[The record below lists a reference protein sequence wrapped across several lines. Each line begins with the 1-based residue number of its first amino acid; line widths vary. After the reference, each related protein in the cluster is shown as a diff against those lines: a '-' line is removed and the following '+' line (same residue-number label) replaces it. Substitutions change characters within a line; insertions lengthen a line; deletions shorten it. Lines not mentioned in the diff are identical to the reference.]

1 MAVEVPAVVV
11 PDVPDV
17 PDVPVASPTK
27 IGTMDPL
34 GRAME
39 QVFTGP
45 RAPAGVSVLQVKY
58 LSSGTPLMVTFTF
71 RVVPV
76 PS

>member
-1 MAVEVPAVVV
+1 MVAVV

-17 PDVPVASPTK
+17 PDVVPVVVSPTK

-58 LSSGTPLMVTFTF
+58 LSSWTPLMVTFTL